1 MDNMT
6 ILGIHIDAETE
17 PYLSQDQMFIHSP
30 IVFPTIQ
37 FELLDTI
44 ELNAE
49 ADRIRI
55 AEGKRPCYCRNANA
69 GTGYDPDGYY
79 RFFIALYGVWPGCE
93 NCVTFHYVDEW
104 GKETGEYQIDLTDE
118 QRTML
123 FALINR
129 ECVEHFCEN
138 AVSLMLDYAKDNGLG
153 WRGMMYE

>member
-17 PYLSQDQMFIHSP
+17 PYLSQDQMFVHTP

-55 AEGKRPCYCRNANA
+55 AEGKRPCYRRNANA
-69 GTGYDPDGYY
+69 DTGYDPDGYY
-79 RFFIALYGVWPGCE
+79 RFFITLYGVWPGCE
-93 NCVTFHYVDEW
+93 NCILFHYV
-104 GKETGEYQIDLTDE
+104 GFKGETEEYRIDLTDE
-118 QRTML
+118 QRLAVFAML
-123 FALINR
+123 NR
-129 ECVEHFCEN
+129 ECEELFDDS

-153 WRGMMYE
+153 WHGMMNE